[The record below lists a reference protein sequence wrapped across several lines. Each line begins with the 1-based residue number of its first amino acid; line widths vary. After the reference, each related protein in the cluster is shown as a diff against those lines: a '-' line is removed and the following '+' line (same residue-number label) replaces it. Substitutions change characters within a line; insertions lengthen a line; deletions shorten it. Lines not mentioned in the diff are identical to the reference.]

1 MSEDWRRTWRTCRTV
16 GRLRHGKLDLGVR
29 CRVRRRRYP
38 PVLLSFRIEGFKSYA
53 DATLKLARSRD
64 DRGRPSPLSVLIG
77 ANASG
82 KTNLIEGLRLVSA
95 IAAGTT
101 LDTIR
106 SGAGTAGL
114 RGSLRNLGYRGMSSF
129 SFDCLTDFD
138 EYPRYRLGLELREDR
153 LHIREERVWHPSRT
167 VPLFEVFGAS
177 QGLASDIEVAY
188 DNFARGGK
196 KPRVMCTDQV
206 SLLAQLSSSTRFQAT
221 HKKAQHK
228 VPEYC
233 ARYRALL
240 GNVMLLDPRP
250 REMRGYSFR
259 DDSALDEHATNLS
272 AVLFNLCRDAGV
284 AETVLDFVRDV
295 PEQDIDGID
304 FIETE
309 RGDVMVKLVETFGG
323 RRTAYDASQL
333 SDGTLRILA
342 LAAAILSTPEGGVV
356 IVEEIDNGVH
366 PSRVEGL
373 LERLSSVA
381 SERKL
386 RVLVTSHNPA
396 LLDALPDPAVPDVV
410 YCFRDVTEG
419 CSQLT
424 RLEEVPDYP
433 RLLMQGPLGRLVTR
447 RTLDRFVNA
456 GPDRQGRQQ
465 RALAWLE
472 ARARVL
478 GPMD

>member
-1 MSEDWRRTWRTCRTV
+1 M
-16 GRLRHGKLDLGVR
+16 
-29 CRVRRRRYP
+29 
-38 PVLLSFRIEGFKSYA
+38 LLSFRIEGFKSYA
-53 DATLKLARSRD
+53 DATLKLACGRD
-64 DRGRPSPLSVLIG
+64 DRGRPSALSVLIG

-95 IAAGTT
+95 IAAGAR

-106 SGAGTAGL
+106 SGSGTAGL
-114 RGSLRNLGYRGMSSF
+114 RGSLHDLGYRGASSF
-129 SFDCLTDFD
+129 SFECLTDFD
-138 EYPRYRLGLELREDR
+138 EYPQYRIELELREDR
-153 LHIREERVWHPSRT
+153 LHIRDERLWKPSRP
-167 VPLFEVFGAS
+167 VPLFEVSEAS
-177 QGLASDIEVAY
+177 EGLASDIEVAY
-188 DNFARGGK
+188 DNFARGGR
-196 KPRVMCTDQV
+196 KPQVTCTDQV
-206 SLLAQLSSSTRFQAT
+206 SLLAQLSSSARFQAT
-221 HKKAQHK
+221 HKKAQRK

-233 ARYRALL
+233 GRYQALL
-240 GNVMLLDPRP
+240 GNIRLLEPRP

-259 DDSALDEHATNLS
+259 NESGLDEHGTNLS

-284 AETVLDFVRDV
+284 AETVLHFIRDV
-295 PEQDIDGID
+295 PEQDIDRID

-323 RRTAYDASQL
+323 HRTAYDASQL

-342 LAAAILSTPEGGVV
+342 VAAAILSTPEGGVV

-410 YCFRDVTEG
+410 YCFRDAKQG

-456 GPDRQGRQQ
+456 GADREGRQR
-465 RALAWLE
+465 RALAWLNAQE
-472 ARARVL
+472 
-478 GPMD
+478 